1 MSSDTKKLYFEP
13 YARLL
18 TMLSEQLIKNEV
30 VALTEIVKNAYDADS
45 PWVKITFDNFD
56 SNMVAA
62 KESKIIIEDAGC
74 GMSESTLKNDFINP
88 ASAHKKIEKEAGK
101 TTPLGRIYQGEKG
114 IGRFSLFKLGKKIT
128 VITKTK
134 DDKKA
139 RRLELDLS
147 VYEDEFIKGNNEQYK
162 LSEIPLEYIES
173 DDTDFSEKI
182 FLDNCLRK
190 RLNKGTIII
199 VEELNDTWG
208 KSKFE
213 KLKSDLFSLM
223 GNVYGEGFGIY
234 FFEGNAFVPTV
245 EITEKK
251 TLENIIEQKAVLNVE
266 GSYDEKGKKY
276 IFTINEKEKE
286 VGFSD
291 KTISGL
297 SLFKDFKKTVED
309 RNLTFDNY
317 ITTCGNF
324 KFRFYVFDPDKKNAR
339 SKYRLTEG
347 DWEIVKKNRV
357 FLYRDGIR
365 VFPYGSIKDDWL
377 QVDTIRGTKRASA
390 MFSNDQVVGY
400 IDITYNGNPNLKDKT
415 NREGLLEVGESYSDF
430 LSIIQIFLQHI
441 KIYYYDEY
449 SKQKNVIKKFDKQS
463 KNDLE
468 QEFKSVI
475 EKCSDASMKKKIES
489 IKKKVDEQNDYNLGR
504 IRVVED
510 LAGIGLSIQATHHDL
525 GNFIRK
531 CYNVI
536 DDYNLQLI
544 LTDEEYTEKK
554 VAVEKIERL
563 RGIISAMEAVL
574 ADMKNLFA
582 STQHK
587 SKTIRV
593 SVLLNKVL
601 GYYNNVFE
609 TKKIDFDL
617 KNIGNSVVVINMPEA
632 LLMTIFINILD
643 NALYW
648 LEDEGVKEKKIRI
661 TINSDENYMVFSD
674 NGPGIYPEEKE
685 KIFEAF
691 FTGKGIDGRG
701 LGLYI
706 CRQFLDRYD
715 YTINVV
721 DDFKYSL
728 GGADF
733 QIDFNK
739 KDEW

>member
-1 MSSDTKKLYFEP
+1 MSETEKLYFDP

-18 TMLSEQLIKNEV
+18 TMLSEQLIKNEE

-45 PWVKITFDNFD
+45 PWVKITFEHFNC
-56 SNMVAA
+56 NMVAS
-62 KESKIIIEDAGC
+62 EHSRIIIEDAGC

-101 TTPLGRIYQGEKG
+101 TTPNGRIYQGEKG

-134 DDKKA
+134 EDLKA
-139 RRLELDLS
+139 RRLVIDLS
-147 VYEDEFIKGNNEQYK
+147 AYENEFIKENNEQYK
-162 LSEIPLEYIES
+162 LNEITIDYS
-173 DDTDFSEKI
+173 AVDDTDFTEKI
-182 FLDNCLRK
+182 FLDNALRE
-190 RLNKGTIII
+190 RMNKGTIII
-199 VEELNDTWG
+199 VEELNTTWG
-208 KSKFE
+208 KSKFT
-213 KLKSDLFSLM
+213 KLQSELFSLI
-223 GNVYGEGFGIY
+223 GNVYGEGFSIY
-234 FFEGNAFVPTV
+234 FYEDNSFVPTA
-245 EITEKK
+245 EFTEKK
-251 TLENIIEQKAVLNVE
+251 ILDNIIEQKAVIKVE
-266 GSYDEKGKKY
+266 GTYDEKGKEYK
-276 IFTINEKEKE
+276 FNLNGKEKS
-286 VGFSD
+286 VDFFD

-297 SLFKDFKKTVED
+297 SLFRDFKASVES
-309 RNLTFDNY
+309 RNISIDKY
-317 ITTCGNF
+317 VTTCGNF
-324 KFRFYVFDPDKKNAR
+324 RFRFYIFDPDKKNVR
-339 SKYRLTEG
+339 NKYKITGE

-365 VFPYGSIKDDWL
+365 VFPYGSVQDDWL

-400 IDITYNGNPNLKDKT
+400 IDITYSGNPNLKDKT
-415 NREGLLEVGESYSDF
+415 NREGLLEMDESYSDF
-430 LSIIQIFLQHI
+430 LSVIQIFLQHV
-441 KIYYYDEY
+441 KTYYYDEY
-449 SKQKNVIKKFDKQS
+449 TKQKNVIKKFDKQS
-463 KNDLE
+463 KNNLE
-468 QEFKSVI
+468 EEFKNVI
-475 EKCSDASMKKKIES
+475 EKCSDTSLKKRIED
-489 IKKKVDEQNDYNLGR
+489 IKKKVDEQNDYNLSR

-531 CYNVI
+531 CYNLI
-536 DDYNLQLI
+536 DDYSLQLMR
-544 LTDEEYTEKK
+544 TEDEYTEKSI
-554 VAVEKIERL
+554 VCEKIERL

-587 SKTIRV
+587 SKSIRV

-609 TKKIDFDL
+609 M
-617 KNIGNSVVVINMPEA
+617 KNIKFELNSVGNSIMVINMPEA

-648 LEDEGVKEKKIRI
+648 LEDEGKEEKNITI

-691 FTGKGIDGRG
+691 FTGKGIEGRG

-715 YTINVV
+715 YTIDVW

-728 GGADF
+728 GGVDF
-733 QIDFNK
+733 RIDFNK
-739 KDEW
+739 KDE

>member
-1 MSSDTKKLYFEP
+1 MSEKKELYFEP

-30 VALTEIVKNAYDADS
+30 VALTEVVKNAYDADS
-45 PWVKITFDNFD
+45 PWVKITFENFN
-56 SNMVAA
+56 SNMVA
-62 KESKIIIEDAGC
+62 SKNSRIIIEDAGC

-88 ASAHKKIEKEAGK
+88 ASAHKKIEKEAGN
-101 TTPLGRIYQGEKG
+101 TTPMGRIYQGEKG

-128 VITKTK
+128 VITKTAE
-134 DDKKA
+134 DIKA

-147 VYEDEFIKGNNEQYK
+147 VYEDEFIKENNEQYK
-162 LSEIPLEYIES
+162 LSEIPIWYSES
-173 DDTDFSEKI
+173 DDTDFTEKI
-182 FLDNCLRK
+182 FLDNSLRK

-199 VEELNDTWG
+199 VEELNDNWG
-208 KSKFE
+208 KNKFD
-213 KLKSDLFSLM
+213 KLKGELFSLIS
-223 GNVYGEGFGIY
+223 NVYGEAFGIY
-234 FFEGNAFVPTV
+234 FFDGNTFVPTI

-266 GSYDEKGKKY
+266 GTYDESGRKY
-276 IFTINEKEKE
+276 IFTINGKDKVVEL
-286 VGFSD
+286 SD

-297 SLFKDFKKTVED
+297 SLFRDFKKSIED
-309 RNLTFDNY
+309 RNLSFDDY
-317 ITTCGNF
+317 VTTCGNF
-324 KFRFYVFDPDKKNAR
+324 KFKFYIFDPDKKNTR
-339 SKYRLTEG
+339 TKYKMTDE

-400 IDITYNGNPNLKDKT
+400 IDITYKGNPNLKDKT

-475 EKCSDASMKKKIES
+475 EKCSDNSIKKKIES
-489 IKKKVDEQNDYNLGR
+489 IKKKVDEQNNYNLGR

-536 DDYNLQLI
+536 DDYNLQLMRS
-544 LTDEEYTEKK
+544 DDEYTEKK
-554 VAVEKIERL
+554 VVSEKIERL

-587 SKTIRV
+587 SKSIRV
-593 SVLLNKVL
+593 SALLNKVL

-617 KNIGNSVVVINMPEA
+617 KNIGNSIVVINMPEA

-648 LEDEGVKEKKIRI
+648 LEDEDVKEKKIRI
-661 TINSDENYMVFSD
+661 SINSDENYMVFSD

-691 FTGKGIDGRG
+691 FTGKGMEGRG

-715 YTINVV
+715 YAIDVE
-721 DDFKYSL
+721 DDYEYSL

-733 QIDFNK
+733 RIDFNK
-739 KDEW
+739 KDE

>member
-1 MSSDTKKLYFEP
+1 MSDTKELYFEP

-56 SNMVAA
+56 NNMVAL
-62 KESKIIIEDAGC
+62 KNSRIVIEDAGC
-74 GMSESTLKNDFINP
+74 GMSENILKNDFINP
-88 ASAHKKIEKEAGK
+88 ASAHKKIKKESGK
-101 TTPLGRIYQGEKG
+101 TTPKGRIYQGEKG

-134 DDKKA
+134 EDVKA

-147 VYEDEFIKGNNEQYK
+147 VYEDEFIKENNEQYK
-162 LSEIPLEYIES
+162 LSEIPLGYNES
-173 DDTDFSEKI
+173 DDTDFTKEI
-182 FLDNCLRK
+182 FLDNGVQK
-190 RLNKGTIII
+190 RLNHGTIII

-208 KSKFE
+208 KSKFD
-213 KLKSDLFSLM
+213 KLQSELFSLI

-234 FFEGNAFVPTV
+234 FFEGNAFVPMI

-251 TLENIIEQKAVLNVE
+251 TLDNIIEQKAVLNVE
-266 GSYDEKGKKY
+266 GAYNEKERKY
-276 IFTINEKEKE
+276 IFTINGKDKE
-286 VGFSD
+286 VKLSD

-297 SLFKDFKKTVED
+297 TLFRDFKKSIED
-309 RNLTFDNY
+309 RNLSFDDY

-339 SKYRLTEG
+339 TKYKMTNE

-430 LSIIQIFLQHI
+430 LSVIQIFLQHI

-449 SKQKNVIKKFDKQS
+449 SKQKNVIKKFDKQN
-463 KNDLE
+463 KNELE
-468 QEFKSVI
+468 EEFKNVI
-475 EKCSDASMKKKIES
+475 EKCSDNSIRKKIES
-489 IKKKVDEQNDYNLGR
+489 IKRKVEEQNDYNLGR

-536 DDYNLQLI
+536 DDYNLQLMRSEGDY
-544 LTDEEYTEKK
+544 TDKK
-554 VAVEKIERL
+554 IVCEKIERL

-587 SKTIRV
+587 SKSIRV
-593 SVLLNKVL
+593 SILLNKVL

-609 TKKIDFDL
+609 TKKIDFEL
-617 KNIGNSVVVINMPEA
+617 KNIGNSIVVINMPEA

-648 LEDEGVKEKKIRI
+648 LEDEEVKEKKIRI

-674 NGPGIYPEEKE
+674 NGPGIYQEEKE

-691 FTGKGIDGRG
+691 FTGKGMEGRG

-715 YTINVV
+715 YTIDVV
-721 DDFKYSL
+721 DDFEYSL

-733 QIDFNK
+733 RIDFNI
-739 KDEW
+739 KDE

>member
-1 MSSDTKKLYFEP
+1 MSEKKELYFEP

-30 VALTEIVKNAYDADS
+30 VALTEVVKNAYDADS
-45 PWVKITFDNFD
+45 PWVKITFENFN
-56 SNMVAA
+56 SNMVA
-62 KESKIIIEDAGC
+62 SKNSRIIIEDAGC

-88 ASAHKKIEKEAGK
+88 ASAHKKIEKEAGN
-101 TTPLGRIYQGEKG
+101 TTPMGRIYQGEKG

-128 VITKTK
+128 VITKTAE
-134 DDKKA
+134 DIKA

-147 VYEDEFIKGNNEQYK
+147 IYEDEFIKENNEQYK
-162 LSEIPLEYIES
+162 LSEIPIWYSES
-173 DDTDFSEKI
+173 DDTDFTEKI
-182 FLDNCLRK
+182 FLDNSLRK

-199 VEELNDTWG
+199 VEELNDNWG
-208 KSKFE
+208 KNKFD
-213 KLKSDLFSLM
+213 KLKGELFSLIS
-223 GNVYGEGFGIY
+223 NVYGEDFGIY
-234 FFEGNAFVPTV
+234 FFDGNTFVPTI

-266 GSYDEKGKKY
+266 GTYDESGRKY
-276 IFTINEKEKE
+276 IFTINGKDKVVEL
-286 VGFSD
+286 SD

-297 SLFKDFKKTVED
+297 SLFRDFKKSIED
-309 RNLTFDNY
+309 RNLSFDDY
-317 ITTCGNF
+317 VTTCGNF
-324 KFRFYVFDPDKKNAR
+324 KFKFYIFDPDKKNTR
-339 SKYRLTEG
+339 TKYKMTDE

-400 IDITYNGNPNLKDKT
+400 IDITYKGNPNLKDKT

-430 LSIIQIFLQHI
+430 LSIIQMFLQHI

-475 EKCSDASMKKKIES
+475 EKCSDNSIKKKIES

-536 DDYNLQLI
+536 DDYNLQLMRN
-544 LTDEEYTEKK
+544 DDEYTEKK
-554 VAVEKIERL
+554 VVSEKIERL

-587 SKTIRV
+587 SKSIRV
-593 SVLLNKVL
+593 SALLNKVL

-617 KNIGNSVVVINMPEA
+617 KNIGNSIVVINMPEA

-661 TINSDENYMVFSD
+661 SINSDENYMVFSD

-691 FTGKGIDGRG
+691 FTGKGMEGRG

-715 YTINVV
+715 YAIDVA
-721 DDFKYSL
+721 DDYEYSL

-733 QIDFNK
+733 RIDFNK
-739 KDEW
+739 KDE

>member
-1 MSSDTKKLYFEP
+1 MSETEKLHFEP

-56 SNMVAA
+56 SNMVAT
-62 KESKIIIEDAGC
+62 KDSRIIIEDAGC
-74 GMSESTLKNDFINP
+74 GMSESTLQNDFINP
-88 ASAHKKIEKEAGK
+88 ASAHKKIKKEAGN
-101 TTPLGRIYQGEKG
+101 TTPGGRIYQGEKG
-114 IGRFSLFKLGKKIT
+114 IGRFSLFKLGKKLT
-128 VITKTK
+128 VITKTES
-134 DDKKA
+134 DIKA
-139 RRLELDLS
+139 RRLEVDLS
-147 VYEDEFIKGNNEQYK
+147 VYEDEFIKENNEQYK
-162 LSEIPLEYIES
+162 LSEITLDYNEN
-173 DDTDFSEKI
+173 DDTDFTKEI
-182 FLDNCLRK
+182 FLDNRLRK

-199 VEELNDTWG
+199 VESLNDSWG
-208 KSKFE
+208 KIKFDR
-213 KLKSDLFSLM
+213 LQSDLFSLI
-223 GNVYGEGFGIY
+223 GNVYGEGFSIY
-234 FFEGNAFVPTV
+234 FYEDNSFVPTL

-251 TLENIIEQKAVLNVE
+251 TLDNIIKQKAVLNVE
-266 GSYDEKGKKY
+266 GKYDEQAKRY
-276 IFTINEKEKE
+276 NFTVNGKEKSVE
-286 VGFSD
+286 LSD
-291 KTISGL
+291 KTVSGL
-297 SLFKDFKKTVED
+297 SLCKDFEKSIKE
-309 RNLTFDNY
+309 RNLTMKDY
-317 ITTCGNF
+317 ITSCGDF
-324 KFRFYVFDPDKKNAR
+324 KFRFYVFDPDKKSAR
-339 SKYRLTEG
+339 SKYKMSPE

-365 VFPYGSIKDDWL
+365 VFPYGSVQDDWL

-400 IDITYNGNPNLKDKT
+400 VDISHQDNPKLKDKT
-415 NREGLLEVGESYSDF
+415 NREGLLEVGEAYSDF

-441 KIYYYDEY
+441 KTYYYDEY
-449 SKQKNVIKKFDKQS
+449 TAKKNVIKKFDRQS

-468 QEFKSVI
+468 EEFRNVI
-475 EKCSDASMKKKIES
+475 DKCSDASLKGKIEN
-489 IKKKVDEQNDYNLGR
+489 IKRKVDEQNDYNLSR

-536 DDYNLQLI
+536 DDYNLQLMRNE
-544 LTDEEYTEKK
+544 DEYTDKS
-554 VAVEKIERL
+554 VVCEKIERL
-563 RGIISAMEAVL
+563 RGIVSAMEAVL

-587 SKTIRV
+587 SKSIRA

-609 TKKIDFDL
+609 TKKIDFEL
-617 KNIGNSVVVINMPEA
+617 NTIGNNIMVINMPEA

-648 LEDEGVKEKKIRI
+648 LEDEGKKDKKIRI
-661 TINSDENYMVFSD
+661 TINSDENYMLFSD
-674 NGPGIYPEEKE
+674 NGPGIYQEEKE

-691 FTGKGIDGRG
+691 FTGKGIEGRG

-715 YTINVV
+715 YSIDVIDNSE
-721 DDFKYSL
+721 YSL

-733 QIDFNK
+733 RIDFNK
-739 KDEW
+739 KDEE

>member
-1 MSSDTKKLYFEP
+1 MSEKKELYFEP

-30 VALTEIVKNAYDADS
+30 VALTEVVKNAYDADS
-45 PWVKITFDNFD
+45 PWVKITFENFN
-56 SNMVAA
+56 SNMVA
-62 KESKIIIEDAGC
+62 SKKSRIIIEDAGC

-88 ASAHKKIEKEAGK
+88 ASAHKKIEKEAGN
-101 TTPLGRIYQGEKG
+101 TTPMGRIYQGEKG

-128 VITKTK
+128 VITKTAE
-134 DDKKA
+134 DIKA

-147 VYEDEFIKGNNEQYK
+147 IYEDEFIKENNEQYK
-162 LSEIPLEYIES
+162 LSEIPIWYSES
-173 DDTDFSEKI
+173 DDTDFTEKI
-182 FLDNCLRK
+182 FLDNSLRK

-199 VEELNDTWG
+199 IEELNDNWG
-208 KSKFE
+208 KNKFD
-213 KLKSDLFSLM
+213 KLKGELFSLIS
-223 GNVYGEGFGIY
+223 NVYGEDFGIY
-234 FFEGNAFVPTV
+234 FFDGNTFVPTI

-266 GSYDEKGKKY
+266 GTYEESGRKY
-276 IFTINEKEKE
+276 VFTINGKDKVVEL
-286 VGFSD
+286 SD

-297 SLFKDFKKTVED
+297 SLFRDFKKSIED
-309 RNLTFDNY
+309 RNLSFDDY
-317 ITTCGNF
+317 VTTCGNF
-324 KFRFYVFDPDKKNAR
+324 KFKFYVFDPDKKNTR
-339 SKYRLTEG
+339 TKYKMTDE

-365 VFPYGSIKDDWL
+365 VFPYGSVKDDWL

-400 IDITYNGNPNLKDKT
+400 IDITYKGNPNLKDKT

-468 QEFKSVI
+468 KEFMSVI
-475 EKCSDASMKKKIES
+475 EKCSDNSIKKKIEG
-489 IKKKVDEQNDYNLGR
+489 IKKKVDEQNDYNLSR

-536 DDYNLQLI
+536 DDYNLQLMRS
-544 LTDEEYTEKK
+544 DDEYTEKK
-554 VAVEKIERL
+554 VVSEKIERL

-587 SKTIRV
+587 SKSIRV
-593 SVLLNKVL
+593 
-601 GYYNNVFE
+601 F
-609 TKKIDFDL
+609 
-617 KNIGNSVVVINMPEA
+617 
-632 LLMTIFINILD
+632 
-643 NALYW
+643 
-648 LEDEGVKEKKIRI
+648 R
-661 TINSDENYMVFSD
+661 
-674 NGPGIYPEEKE
+674 
-685 KIFEAF
+685 
-691 FTGKGIDGRG
+691 
-701 LGLYI
+701 
-706 CRQFLDRYD
+706 
-715 YTINVV
+715 
-721 DDFKYSL
+721 
-728 GGADF
+728 
-733 QIDFNK
+733 
-739 KDEW
+739 

>member
-1 MSSDTKKLYFEP
+1 MSETKELYFEP

-45 PWVKITFDNFD
+45 PWVKITFENFN
-56 SNMVAA
+56 SNMVAS
-62 KESKIIIEDAGC
+62 KSSKIIIEDAGC
-74 GMSESTLKNDFINP
+74 GMSENTLKNDFINP

-101 TTPLGRIYQGEKG
+101 TTPMGRIYQGEKG

-128 VITKTK
+128 VITKTNEDIRAK
-134 DDKKA
+134 
-139 RRLELDLS
+139 RLEIDLS
-147 VYEDEFIKGNNEQYK
+147 VYEDEFIKDNNEQYK
-162 LSEIPLEYIES
+162 LSEIPIGYNES
-173 DDTDFSEKI
+173 DDTDFTGEI
-182 FLDNCLRK
+182 FLDNGLRK

-208 KSKFE
+208 KSKFD
-213 KLKSDLFSLM
+213 KLKSELFSLI
-223 GNVYGEGFGIY
+223 GNVYGEDFGIF
-234 FFEGNAFVPTV
+234 FFEGNTFVPMI

-251 TLENIIEQKAVLNVE
+251 TLENIIEQKAVLKVE
-266 GSYDEKGKKY
+266 GTYNEKGKKY
-276 IFTINEKEKE
+276 IFSVNGKDRE
-286 VGFSD
+286 VEFSD

-297 SLFKDFKKTVED
+297 SLFRDFKQSIED
-309 RNLTFDNY
+309 RNLSFEDY
-317 ITTCGNF
+317 VTTCGNF

-339 SKYRLTEG
+339 TKYKMTDG

-430 LSIIQIFLQHI
+430 LGIIQIFLQHI
-441 KIYYYDEY
+441 KTYYYDEY

-468 QEFKSVI
+468 QDFKNVI
-475 EKCSDASMKKKIES
+475 EKCSDDSIKKKIEN

-544 LTDEEYTEKK
+544 RSEDEYTEKK
-554 VAVEKIERL
+554 VVFEKIERL

-587 SKTIRV
+587 SKSIRV

-609 TKKIDFDL
+609 TKKIEFDL
-617 KNIGNSVVVINMPEA
+617 KNIGNNIVVINMPEA
-632 LLMTIFINILD
+632 LLMTIFINIFD

-661 TINSDENYMVFSD
+661 TINSEENYMVFSD

-691 FTGKGIDGRG
+691 FTGKGIEGRG

-715 YTINVV
+715 YAIDVV
-721 DDFKYSL
+721 DDFEYSL

-733 QIDFNK
+733 RIDFNK
-739 KDEW
+739 KDE

>member
-1 MSSDTKKLYFEP
+1 MSEKKELYFEP

-30 VALTEIVKNAYDADS
+30 VALTEVVKNAYDADS
-45 PWVKITFDNFD
+45 PWVKITFENFN
-56 SNMVAA
+56 SNMVASE
-62 KESKIIIEDAGC
+62 KSRIIIEDAGC

-88 ASAHKKIEKEAGK
+88 ASAHKKIEKEAGN
-101 TTPLGRIYQGEKG
+101 TTPMGRIYQGEKG

-128 VITKTK
+128 VITKTAE
-134 DDKKA
+134 DIKA

-147 VYEDEFIKGNNEQYK
+147 IYEDEFIKENNEQYK
-162 LSEIPLEYIES
+162 LSEIPIWYSES
-173 DDTDFSEKI
+173 DDTDFTEKI
-182 FLDNCLRK
+182 FLDNSLRK

-199 VEELNDTWG
+199 VEELNDNWG
-208 KSKFE
+208 KNKFD
-213 KLKSDLFSLM
+213 KLKGELFSLIS
-223 GNVYGEGFGIY
+223 NVYGEDFGIY
-234 FFEGNAFVPTV
+234 FFDGNTFVPTI

-266 GSYDEKGKKY
+266 GTYEESGRKY
-276 IFTINEKEKE
+276 VFTINGKDKVVEL
-286 VGFSD
+286 SD

-297 SLFKDFKKTVED
+297 SLFRDFKKSIED
-309 RNLTFDNY
+309 RNLSFDDY
-317 ITTCGNF
+317 VTTCGNF
-324 KFRFYVFDPDKKNAR
+324 KFKFYVFDPDKKNTR
-339 SKYRLTEG
+339 TKYRMTDE

-365 VFPYGSIKDDWL
+365 VFPYGSVKDDWL

-400 IDITYNGNPNLKDKT
+400 IDITYKGNPNLKDKT

-449 SKQKNVIKKFDKQS
+449 SKQKNVIKKFNKQS

-468 QEFKSVI
+468 KEFMSVI
-475 EKCSDASMKKKIES
+475 EKCSDNSIKKKIEG
-489 IKKKVDEQNDYNLGR
+489 IKKKVDEQNDYNLSR

-536 DDYNLQLI
+536 DDYNLQLMRS
-544 LTDEEYTEKK
+544 DDEYTEKK
-554 VAVEKIERL
+554 VVSEKIERL

-587 SKTIRV
+587 SKSIRV
-593 SVLLNKVL
+593 SSLLNKVL

-617 KNIGNSVVVINMPEA
+617 KNIGNSIVVINMPEA

-691 FTGKGIDGRG
+691 FTGKGMEGRG

-715 YTINVV
+715 YAIDVV
-721 DDFKYSL
+721 DDYEYSL

-733 QIDFNK
+733 RIDFNK
-739 KDEW
+739 KDE

>member
-1 MSSDTKKLYFEP
+1 MSETKELHFEP
-13 YARLL
+13 YARLI

-45 PWVKITFDNFD
+45 PWVKVTFDNF
-56 SNMVAA
+56 SANMVAS
-62 KESKIIIEDAGC
+62 KDSKIIIEDAGC
-74 GMSESTLKNDFINP
+74 GMSENTLKNDFINP
-88 ASAHKKIEKEAGK
+88 ASAHKKIEKEAGN
-101 TTPLGRIYQGEKG
+101 TTPKGRIYQGEKG

-134 DDKKA
+134 EDIQA

-147 VYEDEFIKGNNEQYK
+147 VYEDEFIKNNNEQYM
-162 LSEIPLEYIES
+162 LSEIPIGYNES
-173 DDTDFSEKI
+173 DDTNFTEKI
-182 FLDNCLRK
+182 FLGNGLSE

-199 VEELNDTWG
+199 VEDLNDAWG

-213 KLKSDLFSLM
+213 KLQSDLFSLM
-223 GNVYGEGFGIY
+223 GNVYGEGFSIY
-234 FFEGNAFVPTV
+234 FYEGNSFVPTA
-245 EITEKK
+245 EITEKR
-251 TLENIIEQKAVLNVE
+251 TLDNIIKQKSVLKVA

-276 IFTINEKEKE
+276 DFTINGKEKS
-286 VGFSD
+286 VGLSD

-297 SLFKDFKKTVED
+297 SLYRDFREAIEA
-309 RNLTFDNY
+309 RNLSLDDYSTS
-317 ITTCGNF
+317 CGDF
-324 KFRFYVFDPDKKNAR
+324 KFRFYVFDPDKSNAR
-339 SKYRLTEG
+339 SKYKMDND

-377 QVDTIRGTKRASA
+377 QVDTIRGTKRANV

-441 KIYYYDEY
+441 KTYYYDEY
-449 SKQKNVIKKFDKQS
+449 TKQKNVIKKFDKQS
-463 KNDLE
+463 KNNLE
-468 QEFKSVI
+468 KEFESVI
-475 EKCSDASMKKKIES
+475 EKCSDDSIKKRIED
-489 IKKKVDEQNDYNLGR
+489 IKKKVDEQNDYNLSR

-536 DDYNLQLI
+536 DDYNLQL
-544 LTDEEYTEKK
+544 TRSEEEYTEKS
-554 VAVEKIERL
+554 VVCEKIERL
-563 RGIISAMEAVL
+563 RGIVSAMEAVL

-587 SKTIRV
+587 SKSIRV
-593 SVLLNKVL
+593 TVLLNKVL
-601 GYYNNVFE
+601 GYYNTVFE
-609 TKKIDFDL
+609 AKKINFEL
-617 KNIGNSVVVINMPEA
+617 NNIGNSIVIINMPEA

-648 LEDEGVKEKKIRI
+648 LEDEGGKEKKIKI

-691 FTGKGIDGRG
+691 FTGKGLEGRG

-715 YTINVV
+715 YSIDVC
-721 DDFKYSL
+721 DDFEYSL

-733 QIDFNK
+733 RIDFNK
-739 KDEW
+739 KDE

>member
-1 MSSDTKKLYFEP
+1 MSEKKELYFEP

-30 VALTEIVKNAYDADS
+30 VALTEVVKNAYDADS
-45 PWVKITFDNFD
+45 PWVKITFEKFD
-56 SNMVAA
+56 SNMVA
-62 KESKIIIEDAGC
+62 SKNSRIIIEDAGC

-88 ASAHKKIEKEAGK
+88 ASAHKKIEKEAGN
-101 TTPLGRIYQGEKG
+101 TTPMGRVYQGEKG

-128 VITKTK
+128 VITKTTE
-134 DDKKA
+134 DIKA

-147 VYEDEFIKGNNEQYK
+147 IYEDEFIKENNEQYK
-162 LSEIPLEYIES
+162 LSEIPIWYSES
-173 DDTDFSEKI
+173 DDTDFTEKI
-182 FLDNCLRK
+182 YLDNSLRQ

-199 VEELNDTWG
+199 VEELNDNWG
-208 KSKFE
+208 KNKFD
-213 KLKSDLFSLM
+213 KLKGELFSLIS
-223 GNVYGEGFGIY
+223 NVYGEDFGIY
-234 FFEGNAFVPTV
+234 FFEGNTFVPTI
-245 EITEKK
+245 EITEKR

-266 GSYDEKGKKY
+266 GTYDESGRKY
-276 IFTINEKEKE
+276 IFTINGKDKVVEL
-286 VGFSD
+286 SD

-297 SLFKDFKKTVED
+297 SLFRDFKKSIED
-309 RNLTFDNY
+309 RNLSFDDY
-317 ITTCGNF
+317 VTTCGSF
-324 KFRFYVFDPDKKNAR
+324 KFKFYIFDPDKKNTR
-339 SKYRLTEG
+339 TKYKMTDE

-400 IDITYNGNPNLKDKT
+400 IDITYKGNPNLKDKT

-430 LSIIQIFLQHI
+430 LSIIQMFLQHI
-441 KIYYYDEY
+441 KVYYYDEY

-475 EKCSDASMKKKIES
+475 EMCSDSSIKKKIES

-536 DDYNLQLI
+536 DDYNLQLMRS
-544 LTDEEYTEKK
+544 DDEYTEKK
-554 VAVEKIERL
+554 VVSEKIERL

-587 SKTIRV
+587 SKSIRV
-593 SVLLNKVL
+593 STLLNKVL

-609 TKKIDFDL
+609 MKKIDFDL
-617 KNIGNSVVVINMPEA
+617 KNIGNSILVINMPEA

-691 FTGKGIDGRG
+691 FTGKGMEGRG

-715 YTINVV
+715 YAIDVV
-721 DDFKYSL
+721 QDYEYSL

-733 QIDFNK
+733 RIDFNK
-739 KDEW
+739 KDE

>member
-1 MSSDTKKLYFEP
+1 MSDTKELYFEP

-56 SNMVAA
+56 NNMVAL
-62 KESKIIIEDAGC
+62 KNSKIVIEDAGC
-74 GMSESTLKNDFINP
+74 GMSEKILKNDFINP
-88 ASAHKKIEKEAGK
+88 ASAHKKIKKESGK
-101 TTPLGRIYQGEKG
+101 TTPKGRIYQGEKG

-134 DDKKA
+134 EDVKA

-147 VYEDEFIKGNNEQYK
+147 VYEDEFIKENNEQYK
-162 LSEIPLEYIES
+162 LSEIPLGYNES
-173 DDTDFSEKI
+173 DDTDFTKEI
-182 FLDNCLRK
+182 FLDNGVKK
-190 RLNKGTIII
+190 RLNHGTIII

-208 KSKFE
+208 KSKFD
-213 KLKSDLFSLM
+213 KLQSELFSLI

-234 FFEGNAFVPTV
+234 FFEGNAFVPTI

-251 TLENIIEQKAVLNVE
+251 TLDNIIEQKAVLNVE
-266 GSYDEKGKKY
+266 GAYNEKERKY
-276 IFTINEKEKE
+276 IFTINGKDKEIKL
-286 VGFSD
+286 SD

-297 SLFKDFKKTVED
+297 TLFRDFKKSIED
-309 RNLTFDNY
+309 RNLSFDDY

-339 SKYRLTEG
+339 TKYKMTNE

-430 LSIIQIFLQHI
+430 LSVIQIFLQHI

-449 SKQKNVIKKFDKQS
+449 SKQKNVIKKFDKQN
-463 KNDLE
+463 KNELE
-468 QEFKSVI
+468 EEFKNVI
-475 EKCSDASMKKKIES
+475 EKCSDDSIRKKIES
-489 IKKKVDEQNDYNLGR
+489 IKRKVEEQNDYNLGR

-536 DDYNLQLI
+536 DDYNLQLMRSEEDY
-544 LTDEEYTEKK
+544 TDKK
-554 VAVEKIERL
+554 VVCEKIERL

-587 SKTIRV
+587 SKSIRV
-593 SVLLNKVL
+593 SNLLNKVL

-609 TKKIDFDL
+609 TKKIDFEL
-617 KNIGNSVVVINMPEA
+617 KNVGNSIVVINMPEA

-648 LEDEGVKEKKIRI
+648 LEDEEVKEKKIRI

-674 NGPGIYPEEKE
+674 NGPGIYQEEKE

-691 FTGKGIDGRG
+691 FTGKGMEGRG

-715 YTINVV
+715 YTIDVA
-721 DDFKYSL
+721 DGFEYSL

-733 QIDFNK
+733 RIDFNI
-739 KDEW
+739 KDE

>member
-1 MSSDTKKLYFEP
+1 MSEKKELYFEP

-30 VALTEIVKNAYDADS
+30 VALTEVVKNSYDADS
-45 PWVKITFDNFD
+45 PWVKITFEKFN
-56 SNMVAA
+56 SNMVA
-62 KESKIIIEDAGC
+62 SKNSRIIIEDAGC

-88 ASAHKKIEKEAGK
+88 ASAHKKIEKEAGN
-101 TTPLGRIYQGEKG
+101 TTPMGRIYQGEKG

-128 VITKTK
+128 VITKTVE
-134 DDKKA
+134 DIKA

-147 VYEDEFIKGNNEQYK
+147 AYEDEFIKENNEQYK
-162 LSEIPLEYIES
+162 LSEIPIWYSES
-173 DDTDFSEKI
+173 DDTDFTEKI
-182 FLDNCLRK
+182 FLDNSLRK

-199 VEELNDTWG
+199 VEELNDNWG
-208 KSKFE
+208 KNKFD
-213 KLKSDLFSLM
+213 KLKGELFSLIS
-223 GNVYGEGFGIY
+223 NVYGEDFGIY
-234 FFEGNAFVPTV
+234 FFDGNTFVPTI

-266 GSYDEKGKKY
+266 GTYDESGRKY
-276 IFTINEKEKE
+276 IFTINGK
-286 VGFSD
+286 D
-291 KTISGL
+291 KVVELYDKSISGL
-297 SLFKDFKKTVED
+297 SLFRDFKKSIED
-309 RNLTFDNY
+309 RNLLFDDY
-317 ITTCGNF
+317 VTTCGNF
-324 KFRFYVFDPDKKNAR
+324 KFKFYIFDPDKKNTR
-339 SKYRLTEG
+339 TKYKMTDE

-400 IDITYNGNPNLKDKT
+400 IDITYKGNPNLKDKT

-430 LSIIQIFLQHI
+430 LSIIQVFLQHI

-475 EKCSDASMKKKIES
+475 EKCSDNSIKKKIEN
-489 IKKKVDEQNDYNLGR
+489 IRKKVHEQNDYNLSR

-536 DDYNLQLI
+536 DDYNLQLMRNE
-544 LTDEEYTEKK
+544 DEYTEKK
-554 VAVEKIERL
+554 IVFEKIERL
-563 RGIISAMEAVL
+563 RGIVSAMEAVL

-587 SKTIRV
+587 SKSIRV
-593 SVLLNKVL
+593 SALLNKVL

-617 KNIGNSVVVINMPEA
+617 KNIGNSIVVINMPEA

-661 TINSDENYMVFSD
+661 SINSDENYMVFSD

-691 FTGKGIDGRG
+691 FTGKGIEGRG

-715 YTINVV
+715 YAIDVV
-721 DDFKYSL
+721 DDYEYSL

-733 QIDFNK
+733 RIDFNK
-739 KDEW
+739 KDE

>member
-1 MSSDTKKLYFEP
+1 MKEMESLHFDP

-45 PWVKITFDNFD
+45 EWVKITFDNFN
-56 SNMVAA
+56 SNMVASSD
-62 KESKIIIEDAGC
+62 SKIIIEDAGC
-74 GMSESTLKNDFINP
+74 GMSENILKNDFINP
-88 ASAHKKIEKEAGK
+88 ASAHKKIKKEAGEK
-101 TTPLGRIYQGEKG
+101 TPLGRIYQGEKG

-128 VITKTK
+128 VITKTSE
-134 DDKKA
+134 DIKA
-139 RRLELDLS
+139 RRLEIDLS
-147 VYEDEFIKGNNEQYK
+147 LYEDEFIKNNNEQYK
-162 LSEIPLEYIES
+162 LSDISVGYNAI
-173 DDTDFSEKI
+173 DYTDFTEEI
-182 FLDNCLRK
+182 YLDNALRK
-190 RLNKGTIII
+190 RKNHGTIIV
-199 VEELNDTWG
+199 VEELNDSWG
-208 KSKFE
+208 KNKFE
-213 KLKSDLFSLM
+213 KLQSDLFSLI

-234 FFEGNAFVPTV
+234 FYEGNSFVPTT

-251 TLENIIEQKAVLNVE
+251 TLDNIIDQKAVLKVE
-266 GSYDEKGKKY
+266 GFYDEKGKKY
-276 IFTINEKEKE
+276 NFTINGKEKSVE
-286 VGFSD
+286 LSD

-297 SLFKDFKKTVED
+297 TLYKDFKNGIEARD
-309 RNLTFDNY
+309 LTLDDY
-317 ITTCGNF
+317 VTSCGNF
-324 KFRFYVFDPDKKNAR
+324 KFRFYIFDPDKKNAR
-339 SKYRLTEG
+339 TKYKMTNE

-400 IDITYNGNPNLKDKT
+400 IDITYKGNPNLKDKT

-430 LSIIQIFLQHI
+430 LSVIQIFLQHI

-449 SKQKNVIKKFDKQS
+449 SKKKNVIKKFDKQS
-463 KNDLE
+463 KNNLE
-468 QEFKSVI
+468 EEFKGVI
-475 EKCSDASMKKKIES
+475 EECRDNSIKRKIEN
-489 IKKKVDEQNDYNLGR
+489 IKKLVDEQNDYNLSR

-536 DDYNLQLI
+536 DDYNLQLMRN
-544 LTDEEYTEKK
+544 EETLTEKS
-554 VAVEKIERL
+554 VVCEKIERL

-587 SKTIRV
+587 SKSIRV

-601 GYYNNVFE
+601 GYYNSVFE
-609 TKKIDFDL
+609 L
-617 KNIGNSVVVINMPEA
+617 KNIRFELNNIGNGIVVINMPEA

-648 LEDEGVKEKKIRI
+648 LEDEGGKEKKIKI
-661 TINSDENYMVFSD
+661 TINADENYMVFSD

-691 FTGKGIDGRG
+691 FTGKGVEGRG

-715 YTINVV
+715 YFIDVC
-721 DDFKYSL
+721 DDYEYSL

-733 QIDFNK
+733 RIDFNK
-739 KDEW
+739 KDE

>member
-1 MSSDTKKLYFEP
+1 MSEKKELYFEP

-30 VALTEIVKNAYDADS
+30 VALTEVVKNAYDADS
-45 PWVKITFDNFD
+45 PWVKITFENFNL
-56 SNMVAA
+56 NMVA
-62 KESKIIIEDAGC
+62 SKNSRIIIEDAGC

-88 ASAHKKIEKEAGK
+88 ASAHKKIEKEAGN
-101 TTPLGRIYQGEKG
+101 TTPMGRIYQGEKG

-128 VITKTK
+128 VITKTAE
-134 DDKKA
+134 DIKA

-147 VYEDEFIKGNNEQYK
+147 IYEDEFIKENNEQYK
-162 LSEIPLEYIES
+162 LSEIPIWYSES
-173 DDTDFSEKI
+173 DDTDFTEGI
-182 FLDNCLRK
+182 FLDNSLRK

-199 VEELNDTWG
+199 VEELNDNWG
-208 KSKFE
+208 KNKFD
-213 KLKSDLFSLM
+213 KLKGELFSLIS
-223 GNVYGEGFGIY
+223 NVYGEDFGIY
-234 FFEGNAFVPTV
+234 FFDGNTFVPTI

-266 GSYDEKGKKY
+266 GTYDESGRKY
-276 IFTINEKEKE
+276 IFTINGKDKMVEL
-286 VGFSD
+286 SD

-297 SLFKDFKKTVED
+297 SLFRDFKNSIED
-309 RNLTFDNY
+309 RNLSFDNY
-317 ITTCGNF
+317 VTTCGNF
-324 KFRFYVFDPDKKNAR
+324 KFKFYIFDPDKKNTR
-339 SKYRLTEG
+339 TKYKMTDE

-400 IDITYNGNPNLKDKT
+400 IDITYKGNPNLKDKT

-430 LSIIQIFLQHI
+430 LSIIQMFLQHI

-475 EKCSDASMKKKIES
+475 EKCSDNSIKKKIES

-536 DDYNLQLI
+536 DDYNLQLMRS
-544 LTDEEYTEKK
+544 DDEYTEKK
-554 VAVEKIERL
+554 VVTEKIERL

-587 SKTIRV
+587 SKSIRV
-593 SVLLNKVL
+593 SAMLNKVL

-609 TKKIDFDL
+609 MKKIDFEL
-617 KNIGNSVVVINMPEA
+617 KNIGNSIVVINMPEA

-661 TINSDENYMVFSD
+661 SINSDENYMVFSD
-674 NGPGIYPEEKE
+674 NGPGIYLEEKE

-691 FTGKGIDGRG
+691 FTGKGMEGRG

-715 YTINVV
+715 YAIDVV
-721 DDFKYSL
+721 DAYEYSL

-733 QIDFNK
+733 RIDFNK
-739 KDEW
+739 KDE

>member
-1 MSSDTKKLYFEP
+1 MSEKKELYFEP

-30 VALTEIVKNAYDADS
+30 VALTEVVKNAYDADS
-45 PWVKITFDNFD
+45 PWVKITFENFN
-56 SNMVAA
+56 SNMVA
-62 KESKIIIEDAGC
+62 SKKSRIIIEDAGC

-88 ASAHKKIEKEAGK
+88 ASAHKKIEKEAGN
-101 TTPLGRIYQGEKG
+101 TTPMGRIYQGEKG

-128 VITKTK
+128 VITKTAEDIK
-134 DDKKA
+134 V

-147 VYEDEFIKGNNEQYK
+147 IYEDEFIKENNEQYK
-162 LSEIPLEYIES
+162 LSEIPIWYSES
-173 DDTDFSEKI
+173 DDTDFTEKI
-182 FLDNCLRK
+182 FLDNSLRK

-199 VEELNDTWG
+199 IEELNDNWG
-208 KSKFE
+208 KNKFD
-213 KLKSDLFSLM
+213 KLKGELFSLIS
-223 GNVYGEGFGIY
+223 NVYGEDFGIY
-234 FFEGNAFVPTV
+234 FFDGNTFVPTI

-266 GSYDEKGKKY
+266 GTYEESGRKY
-276 IFTINEKEKE
+276 VFTINGKDKVVEL
-286 VGFSD
+286 SD

-297 SLFKDFKKTVED
+297 SLFRDFKKSIED
-309 RNLTFDNY
+309 RNLSFDDY
-317 ITTCGNF
+317 VTTCGNF
-324 KFRFYVFDPDKKNAR
+324 KFKFYVFDPDKKNTR
-339 SKYRLTEG
+339 TKYKMTDE

-365 VFPYGSIKDDWL
+365 VFPYGSVKDDWL

-400 IDITYNGNPNLKDKT
+400 IDITYKGNPNLKDKT

-468 QEFKSVI
+468 KEFMSVI
-475 EKCSDASMKKKIES
+475 EKCSDNSIKKKIEG
-489 IKKKVDEQNDYNLGR
+489 IKKKVDEQNDYNLSR

-536 DDYNLQLI
+536 DDYNLQLMRS
-544 LTDEEYTEKK
+544 DDEYTEKK
-554 VAVEKIERL
+554 VVSEKIERL

-587 SKTIRV
+587 SKSIRV
-593 SVLLNKVL
+593 SSLLNKVL

-617 KNIGNSVVVINMPEA
+617 KNIGNSIVVINMPEA

-691 FTGKGIDGRG
+691 FTGKGMEGRG

-715 YTINVV
+715 YAIDVV
-721 DDFKYSL
+721 DDYEYSL
-728 GGADF
+728 GGANF
-733 QIDFNK
+733 RIDFNK
-739 KDEW
+739 KDE

>member
-1 MSSDTKKLYFEP
+1 MSDTKKLYFEP

-56 SNMVAA
+56 SNMVAE
-62 KESKIIIEDAGC
+62 KNSKIIIEDAGC

-101 TTPLGRIYQGEKG
+101 KTPLGRIYQGEKG

-128 VITKTK
+128 VITKTEK
-134 DDKKA
+134 DIKA
-139 RRLELDLS
+139 RRLEMDLS
-147 VYEDEFIKGNNEQYK
+147 KYEDEFIKGNNEQYK
-162 LSEIPLEYIES
+162 LNEIPLEYNAS
-173 DDTDFSEKI
+173 DDTDFSEEI

-199 VEELNDTWG
+199 VEELNDKWG

-223 GNVYGEGFGIY
+223 GNVYGEGFSIY

-245 EITEKK
+245 EFTEKK
-251 TLENIIEQKAVLNVE
+251 TLDNIIEQKAVLNVE

-276 IFTINEKEKE
+276 IYTINKKEKE
-286 VGFSD
+286 VGFGD

-297 SLFKDFKKTVED
+297 SLFKDFKKSVVD
-309 RNLTFDNY
+309 RNLSFDDY
-317 ITTCGNF
+317 TTTCGNF
-324 KFRFYVFDPDKKNAR
+324 QFRFYVFDPDKKNAR

-365 VFPYGSIKDDWL
+365 VFPYGSVKDDWL

-400 IDITYNGNPNLKDKT
+400 VDISYSGNPNLKDKT

-430 LSIIQIFLQHI
+430 LSIIQIFLQYI
-441 KIYYYDEY
+441 KVYYYDEY
-449 SKQKNVIKKFDKQS
+449 NKQKNVIKKFDKQS

-468 QEFKSVI
+468 QVFKEVI
-475 EKCSDASMKKKIES
+475 AKCSDSSMKKKIES

-544 LTDEEYTEKK
+544 RTDDEYTEKK
-554 VAVEKIERL
+554 VVVEKIERL

-587 SKTIRV
+587 SKSIRV

-601 GYYNNVFE
+601 GYYSNVFE

-648 LEDEGVKEKKIRI
+648 LEDEEVKEKKIRI

-715 YTINVV
+715 YSIGVV
-721 DDFKYSL
+721 DNFKYSL

-733 QIDFNK
+733 LIDFNK

>member
-1 MSSDTKKLYFEP
+1 MSETKKLYFDP

-18 TMLSEQLIKNEV
+18 TMLSEQLIKNEE

-45 PWVKITFDNFD
+45 PWVKITFDNFS
-56 SNMVAA
+56 SNMVAL
-62 KESKIIIEDAGC
+62 KSSKIIIEDAGC
-74 GMSESTLKNDFINP
+74 GMSENTLQNDFINP
-88 ASAHKKIEKEAGK
+88 ASAHKKIEKEAGN
-101 TTPLGRIYQGEKG
+101 TTPMGRIYQGEKG

-134 DDKKA
+134 EDLKA
-139 RRLELDLS
+139 RRLVIDLS
-147 VYEDEFIKGNNEQYK
+147 MYEDEFIKENNEQYK
-162 LSEIPLEYIES
+162 LSDLTMDYDGF
-173 DDTDFSEKI
+173 DDTDFTEKI
-182 FLDNCLRK
+182 FLDNGLRD

-199 VEELNDTWG
+199 VEELNTTWG
-208 KSKFE
+208 KNKFK
-213 KLKSDLFSLM
+213 KLQSELFSLM
-223 GNVYGEGFGIY
+223 SNVYGKGFSIY
-234 FFEGNAFVPTV
+234 FFEGNSFVPTV

-251 TLENIIEQKAVLNVE
+251 TLDNIIEQKAVLKIS
-266 GSYDEKGKKY
+266 GIYDEKGKKY
-276 IFTINEKEKE
+276 DFKINGKEKS
-286 VGFSD
+286 VDMND

-297 SLFKDFKKTVED
+297 SLYRDFKVSVESRD
-309 RNLTFDNY
+309 LSIDDYVTS
-317 ITTCGNF
+317 CGDF
-324 KFRFYVFDPDKKNAR
+324 RFRFYIFDPDKTNVR
-339 SKYRLTEG
+339 NKYKIDGE
-347 DWEIVKKNRV
+347 DWEIIKKNRV

-365 VFPYGSIKDDWL
+365 VFPYGSVKDDWL

-400 IDITYNGNPNLKDKT
+400 IDITYSGNPNLKDKT
-415 NREGLLEVGESYSDF
+415 NREGLLEVDESYSDF
-430 LSIIQIFLQHI
+430 LSIIQIFLQYI

-449 SKQKNVIKKFDKQS
+449 TRQKNVIKKFDKQS
-463 KNDLE
+463 KNNLE
-468 QEFKSVI
+468 EDFKNVI
-475 EKCSDASMKKKIES
+475 EKCPDNSLKKRIEG
-489 IKKKVDEQNDYNLGR
+489 IKKKVDEQNAYNLSR

-536 DDYNLQLI
+536 DDYNLQLMRSE
-544 LTDEEYTEKK
+544 DECTEKR
-554 VAVEKIERL
+554 VVCEKIERL

-587 SKTIRV
+587 SKSIRV
-593 SVLLNKVL
+593 SILLNKVL
-601 GYYNNVFE
+601 GYYNSVFE
-609 TKKIDFDL
+609 MKKIYFEFN
-617 KNIGNSVVVINMPEA
+617 NIGNGVVVINMPEA

-648 LEDEGVKEKKIRI
+648 LEDEGKKEKKIKI

-691 FTGKGIDGRG
+691 FTGKGVEGRG

-715 YTINVV
+715 YTIDVWDN
-721 DDFKYSL
+721 FNYSL

-733 QIDFNK
+733 RIDFNK
-739 KDEW
+739 KDE

>member
-1 MSSDTKKLYFEP
+1 VSEKKELYFEP

-30 VALTEIVKNAYDADS
+30 VALTEVVKNAYDADS
-45 PWVKITFDNFD
+45 PWVKITFENFN
-56 SNMVAA
+56 SNMVA
-62 KESKIIIEDAGC
+62 SKKSRIIIEDAGC

-88 ASAHKKIEKEAGK
+88 ASAHKKIEKEAGN
-101 TTPLGRIYQGEKG
+101 TTPMGRIYQGEKG

-128 VITKTK
+128 VITKTAE
-134 DDKKA
+134 DIKA

-147 VYEDEFIKGNNEQYK
+147 IYEDEFIKENNEQYK
-162 LSEIPLEYIES
+162 LSEIPIWYSES
-173 DDTDFSEKI
+173 DDTDFTEKI
-182 FLDNCLRK
+182 FLDNSLRK

-199 VEELNDTWG
+199 IEELNDNWG
-208 KSKFE
+208 KNKFD
-213 KLKSDLFSLM
+213 KLKGELFSLIS
-223 GNVYGEGFGIY
+223 NVYGEDFGIY
-234 FFEGNAFVPTV
+234 FFDGNTFVPTI

-266 GSYDEKGKKY
+266 GTYEESGRKY
-276 IFTINEKEKE
+276 VFTINGKDKVVEL
-286 VGFSD
+286 SD

-297 SLFKDFKKTVED
+297 SLFRDFKKSIED
-309 RNLTFDNY
+309 RNLSFDDY
-317 ITTCGNF
+317 VTTCGNF
-324 KFRFYVFDPDKKNAR
+324 KFKFYVFDPDKKNTR
-339 SKYRLTEG
+339 TKYKMTDE

-365 VFPYGSIKDDWL
+365 VFPYGSVKDDWL

-400 IDITYNGNPNLKDKT
+400 IDITYKGNPNLKDKT

-468 QEFKSVI
+468 KEFMSVI
-475 EKCSDASMKKKIES
+475 EKCSDNSIKKKIEG
-489 IKKKVDEQNDYNLGR
+489 IKKKVDEQNDYNLSR

-536 DDYNLQLI
+536 DDYNLQLMRS
-544 LTDEEYTEKK
+544 DDEYTEKK
-554 VAVEKIERL
+554 VVSEKIERL

-587 SKTIRV
+587 SKSIRV
-593 SVLLNKVL
+593 SSLLNKVL

-617 KNIGNSVVVINMPEA
+617 KNIGNSIVVINMPEA

-691 FTGKGIDGRG
+691 FTGKGMEGRG

-715 YTINVV
+715 YAIDVV
-721 DDFKYSL
+721 DDYEYSL
-728 GGADF
+728 GGANF
-733 QIDFNK
+733 RIDFNK
-739 KDEW
+739 KDE

>member
-1 MSSDTKKLYFEP
+1 MSETKKLHFEP

-18 TMLSEQLIKNEV
+18 TMLSEQLIKNEE

-45 PWVKITFDNFD
+45 PWVKITFEYFN
-56 SNMVAA
+56 SNMVA
-62 KESKIIIEDAGC
+62 SNNSRIIIEDAGC

-88 ASAHKKIEKEAGK
+88 ASAHKKIEKEAGN
-101 TTPLGRIYQGEKG
+101 TTPKGRIYQGEKG

-134 DDKKA
+134 EDLKA
-139 RRLELDLS
+139 RRLVIDLS
-147 VYEDEFIKGNNEQYK
+147 AYEEEFIKENNEQYK
-162 LSEIPLEYIES
+162 LNEIEIDYSAI
-173 DDTDFSEKI
+173 DDTDFTEKI
-182 FLDNCLRK
+182 FLDSTLRE
-190 RLNKGTIII
+190 RENKGTVII
-199 VEELNDTWG
+199 VEKLNTTWG
-208 KSKFE
+208 KSKFT
-213 KLKSDLFSLM
+213 KLQGELFSLI
-223 GNVYGEGFGIY
+223 GNVYGEGFSIY
-234 FFEGNAFVPTV
+234 FYQGNSFVPTV
-245 EITEKK
+245 EFTEKK
-251 TLENIIEQKAVLNVE
+251 ILDNIIEQKAVIKIE
-266 GSYDEKGKKY
+266 GAYDEKGKKY
-276 IFTINEKEKE
+276 QFDINGKEKS
-286 VGFSD
+286 VDFSD

-297 SLFKDFKKTVED
+297 SLFRDFRASVESRD
-309 RNLTFDNY
+309 LSIENY
-317 ITTCGNF
+317 VTSCGNF
-324 KFRFYVFDPDKKNAR
+324 RFRFYIFDPDKKNVR
-339 SKYRLTEG
+339 NKYKVTGE
-347 DWEIVKKNRV
+347 DWDIIKKNRV

-365 VFPYGSIKDDWL
+365 VFPYGSVQDDWL

-400 IDITYNGNPNLKDKT
+400 IDITYSGNPNLKDKT
-415 NREGLLEVGESYSDF
+415 NREGLLEMDESYSDF
-430 LSIIQIFLQHI
+430 LSVIQIFLQHI
-441 KIYYYDEY
+441 KTYYYDEY
-449 SKQKNVIKKFDKQS
+449 TKQKNVIKKFDKQS
-463 KNDLE
+463 RNDLE
-468 QEFKSVI
+468 EEFKYVI
-475 EKCSDASMKKKIES
+475 EKCPDASLKKHIEG
-489 IKKKVDEQNDYNLGR
+489 IKKKVDEQNDYNKSR

-531 CYNVI
+531 CYNLI
-536 DDYNLQLI
+536 DDYSLQLMR
-544 LTDEEYTEKK
+544 TEDEYTEKSI
-554 VAVEKIERL
+554 VCEKIERL

-587 SKTIRV
+587 SKSIRV
-593 SVLLNKVL
+593 AVLLNKVL

-609 TKKIDFDL
+609 TKNIEFEL
-617 KNIGNSVVVINMPEA
+617 NSIGNSIMVINMPEA

-648 LEDEGVKEKKIRI
+648 LEDEGKKEKNITI

-674 NGPGIYPEEKE
+674 NGPGIYSEEKE

-691 FTGKGIDGRG
+691 FTGKGIEGRG

-715 YTINVV
+715 YTIDVW

-733 QIDFNK
+733 RIDFNK
-739 KDEW
+739 EDE

>member
-1 MSSDTKKLYFEP
+1 MSEKKELYFEP

-30 VALTEIVKNAYDADS
+30 VALTEVVKNAYDADS
-45 PWVKITFDNFD
+45 PWVKITFENFN
-56 SNMVAA
+56 SNMVA
-62 KESKIIIEDAGC
+62 SKKSRIIIEDAGC

-88 ASAHKKIEKEAGK
+88 ASAHKKIEKEAGN
-101 TTPLGRIYQGEKG
+101 TTPMGRIYQGEKG

-128 VITKTK
+128 VITKTAE
-134 DDKKA
+134 DIKA

-147 VYEDEFIKGNNEQYK
+147 IYEDEFIKENNEQYK
-162 LSEIPLEYIES
+162 LSEIPIWYSES
-173 DDTDFSEKI
+173 DDTDFTEKI
-182 FLDNCLRK
+182 FLDNSLRK

-199 VEELNDTWG
+199 IEELNDNWG
-208 KSKFE
+208 KNKFD
-213 KLKSDLFSLM
+213 KLKGELFSLIS
-223 GNVYGEGFGIY
+223 NVYGEDFGIY
-234 FFEGNAFVPTV
+234 FFDGNTFVPTI

-266 GSYDEKGKKY
+266 GTYEESGRKY
-276 IFTINEKEKE
+276 VFTINGKDKVVEL
-286 VGFSD
+286 SD

-297 SLFKDFKKTVED
+297 SLFRDFKKSIED
-309 RNLTFDNY
+309 RNLSFDDY
-317 ITTCGNF
+317 VTTCGNF
-324 KFRFYVFDPDKKNAR
+324 KFKFYVFDPDKKNTR
-339 SKYRLTEG
+339 TKYKMTDE

-365 VFPYGSIKDDWL
+365 VFPYGSVKDDWL

-400 IDITYNGNPNLKDKT
+400 IDITYKGNPNLKDKT

-468 QEFKSVI
+468 KEFMSVI
-475 EKCSDASMKKKIES
+475 EKCSDNSIKKKIEG
-489 IKKKVDEQNDYNLGR
+489 IKKKVDEQNDYNLSR

-536 DDYNLQLI
+536 DDYNLQLMRS
-544 LTDEEYTEKK
+544 DDEYTEKK
-554 VAVEKIERL
+554 VVSEKIERL

-587 SKTIRV
+587 SKSIRV
-593 SVLLNKVL
+593 SSLLNKVL

-617 KNIGNSVVVINMPEA
+617 KNIGNSIVVINMPEA

-691 FTGKGIDGRG
+691 FTGKGMEGRG

-715 YTINVV
+715 YAIDVV
-721 DDFKYSL
+721 DDYEYSL
-728 GGADF
+728 GGANF
-733 QIDFNK
+733 RIDFNK
-739 KDEW
+739 KDE